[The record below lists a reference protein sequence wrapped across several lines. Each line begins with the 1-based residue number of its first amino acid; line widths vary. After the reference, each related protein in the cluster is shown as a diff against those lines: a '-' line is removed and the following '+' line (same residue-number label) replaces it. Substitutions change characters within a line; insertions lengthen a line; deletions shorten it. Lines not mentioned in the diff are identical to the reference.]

1 MAEHREPEQLIGE
14 FLRELAVLL
23 FAFYILDDVLRGT
36 FTWWGFLIVSAI
48 SGAFLWWGIILEGRD
63 ESW

>member
-1 MAEHREPEQLIGE
+1 MIGD

-23 FAFYILDDVLRGT
+23 FAFYILDDVLKGS
-36 FTWWGFLIVSAI
+36 FAWWGILTAAIV

-63 ESW
+63 DPWIR